1 MFRTVLPT
9 IKTLFSSEG
18 RSREPVHFDWR
29 LIRRNRWP
37 FLLLPATAPDVRVG
51 LELYSAQRRRAKI
64 WRALLPLLFKTPAA
78 TLFERVRFEADAG
91 AEIMQFL
98 AQQSGMPAERIQ
110 VSAIKFGGLTQQSR
124 ITLLLCD
131 ETRRPVSVVK
141 VGLNSAGR
149 EATNREADLLEK
161 LPSAT
166 LGCIRMTGRLKTSEL
181 SAFATAYFP
190 GNSPANDAGM
200 EQLFHAWL
208 NPGPPVP
215 LASLNTWC
223 DLAAEA
229 ARADSGTWRVLSAAL
244 AGRTVRT
251 TLYHGDFAPWN
262 IRAVNAQNLQVFDW
276 ERGLLQGI
284 PGWDWFH
291 FFVQTAILARRHS
304 IERVAAEV
312 EQLLDSDRF
321 KKYAAEAG
329 ISDFVRPLLLAY
341 LLHQELVIKPLDGG
355 KKTAELFELLFA
367 HWQMAP
373 QSGGIPTAAPAE
385 SPRPGL
391 WADALLQLKSAMVVS
406 SNLFWEPHL
415 TARAQPSM
423 RAQFSR
429 HWPVV
434 LLAGLMLA
442 SVATIHY
449 YSSAHLLFL
458 AFYLVPCAL
467 LAWKI
472 DRRWGTLAA
481 SVAAVTG
488 PLIGYAKDPGSHKLD
503 VVGWNM
509 IMRFLTLQ
517 LCVLFLALISR
528 DKYRHERHA
537 TPQYRPRKFT
547 ENWAVVL
554 ACGLLFLTVA
564 KLDMITD
571 PHMSFLPLYL
581 VPCIILTL
589 MLNLGWGI
597 AAALAGAITVS
608 LIQYYTGPYHEVAKV
623 FGWNLGMRL
632 VIFLF
637 VTLLLNRIRKE
648 NTLLFF
654 HNHNEHPAPH
664 GRV

>member
-1 MFRTVLPT
+1 MFRTILPN
-9 IKTLFSSEG
+9 IKTLFSSGG
-18 RSREPVHFDWR
+18 RSRQPVHFNWR

-37 FLLLPATAPDVRVG
+37 FLLLPTTAPDVRAG
-51 LELYSAQRRRAKI
+51 LKLYSAQRRRAKI

-78 TLFERVRFEADAG
+78 NLFERVRFEADAG

-98 AQQSGMPAERIQ
+98 AQQYGVPAERIQ
-110 VSAIKFGGLTQQSR
+110 VSAIKFGGVVQQSR
-124 ITLLLCD
+124 IALLLGD
-131 ETRRPVSVVK
+131 ETRRPLSVVK

-149 EATNREADLLEK
+149 EATDREADLLEK
-161 LPSAT
+161 LPHGT
-166 LGCIRMTGRLKTSEL
+166 LGCIRMTGRLKTPEL

-190 GNSPANDAGM
+190 GDSPGNDAGM
-200 EQLFHAWL
+200 EHLFHAWL

-215 LASLNTWC
+215 LAGLETWR

-229 ARADSGTWRVLSAAL
+229 ARANPGMWQVLSAAL
-244 AGRTVRT
+244 GGKTVRT

-276 ERGLLQGI
+276 ERGRLQGI

-304 IERVAAEV
+304 VQRVAAEV

-321 KKYAAEAG
+321 KKYAGEAG

-341 LLHQELVIKPLDGG
+341 LLHQKLVIKPLEGG
-355 KKTAELFELLFA
+355 KKTAELFELLSA
-367 HWQMAP
+367 HWQMAQ
-373 QSGGIPTAAPAE
+373 QSGSNPATAPGD

-391 WADALLQLKSAMVVS
+391 WADALLQLKSAAVVS
-406 SNLFWEPHL
+406 SNLFWEPSL
-415 TARAQPSM
+415 TARVRLSM

-429 HWPVV
+429 HRPVV

-442 SVATIHY
+442 GVATMHY
-449 YSSAHLLFL
+449 YSSAHLLFV

-467 LAWKI
+467 LTWKI

-481 SVAAVTG
+481 IAAAVAG
-488 PLIGYAKDPGSHKLD
+488 PLIGYVKDPGSHKLD

-509 IMRFLTLQ
+509 IMRLLTLQ
-517 LCVLFLALISR
+517 LCVVFLGQISR
-528 DKYRHERHA
+528 HTNRLERHA
-537 TPQYRPRKFT
+537 TPQYRPGKFT

-564 KLDMITD
+564 KLDLITD

-637 VTLLLNRIRKE
+637 VTLLLDRIRKG

-654 HNHNEHPAPH
+654 HNHNEQPTPP